1 MSITSYNYK
10 WKQYKHHGKET
21 IEGYTF
27 TRIPPVQFNGR
38 WNMKIIKLT
47 KTIPWH
53 TDWDTKCAINYL
65 LNDDLESAGHIEMG
79 EKAQKFQYR
88 MAVIDTTKRHRAVVY
103 DKPRKILKISI
114 FDETYEEICKKLDS
128 LFTS

>member
-47 KTIPWH
+47 ETIPWH

-65 LNDDLESAGHIEMG
+65 LNDDLESAGHIEIG
-79 EKAQKFQYR
+79 EKAEKFQYR

-114 FDETYEEICKKLDS
+114 FDETYEEI
-128 LFTS
+128 